1 MQLVADFAAY
11 AKTVVAA
18 LADKVVYW
26 TTFNEP
32 QSICLLGFGYGGNA
46 PGIDLHLAQFQSMR
60 AEGRTK
66 GRGEGRCICLPEG
79 VGRWLTWEGGGG
91 DWVKG
96 YI

>member
-46 PGIDLHLAQFQSMR
+46 PGIDSSLHLGMPVCPCRRVQMIQCSVMVQVLAGCCWAHR
-60 AEGRTK
+60 AK
-66 GRGEGRCICLPEG
+66 LLLCH
-79 VGRWLTWEGGGG
+79 
-91 DWVKG
+91 
-96 YI
+96 